1 MNFNFVAS
9 FTGTIRKFTSPD
21 WSKKLLAFFFV
32 FWLVYHLGFYAGTSK
47 LWLECKRTCMLRPS
61 VRVTLSESW
70 EEIMTDGEV
79 ERLTFWAWHNVFMKL
94 EEEIWL
100 MFLTNRRSWKQKGV
114 FSCWVWINTM
124 HQHTWLVCIW
134 DSSVLPKIATS
145 GVPFSSWQFGKFKV
159 TYWKIAGNF
168 YVSQYKRIFKN

>member
-1 MNFNFVAS
+1 MINFNFVAS
-9 FTGTIRKFTSPD
+9 FTGTIRKFTNPD
-21 WSKKLLAFFFV
+21 WSKKLLAFFFFV

-61 VRVTLSESW
+61 VGVTLSESW

-114 FSCWVWINTM
+114 CSCWVWINTM

-134 DSSVLPKIATS
+134 DSSALPKIANS
-145 GVPFSSWQFGKFKV
+145 ENIWCPFFFLTFWKV
-159 TYWKIAGNF
+159 
-168 YVSQYKRIFKN
+168 